1 MSEIRIFTIGIE
13 VHERPDHAE
22 AKALRDIAATPGGL
36 GSGPPQPR
44 RPRPLRVGEAIARVP
59 AMDRT
64 QSTYS
69 ASSRAGS
76 RSSRRT

>member
-22 AKALRDIAATPGGL
+22 AKALLDVAATPVGL

-44 RPRPLRVGEAIARVP
+44 RPRPTPRRRG
-59 AMDRT
+59 D
-64 QSTYS
+64 
-69 ASSRAGS
+69 RAGARDGPNPVDVLRFFPS
-76 RSSRRT
+76 G

>member
-22 AKALRDIAATPGGL
+22 AKALLDIAATPVGL
-36 GSGPPQPR
+36 GSGPPKPAAPDR
-44 RPRPLRVGEAIARVP
+44 ARVGEAIARVL

-64 QSTYS
+64 Q
-69 ASSRAGS
+69 
-76 RSSRRT
+76 